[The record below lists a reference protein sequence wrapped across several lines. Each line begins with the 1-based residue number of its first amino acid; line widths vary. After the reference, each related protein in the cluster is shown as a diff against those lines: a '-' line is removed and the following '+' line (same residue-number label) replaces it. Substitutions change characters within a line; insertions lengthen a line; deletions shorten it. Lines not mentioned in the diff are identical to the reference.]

1 VITVTDVFPVSD
13 NLHVMP
19 SSEKMEGQ
27 MRKLVTFAIAAAMT
41 SLFALIFWQFGMNA
55 TDAAGPR
62 SKPDYAV
69 TSAPYL
75 PIQRLEP
82 VY

>member
-1 VITVTDVFPVSD
+1 MV
-13 NLHVMP
+13 
-19 SSEKMEGQ
+19 EGQ
-27 MRKLVTFAIAAAMT
+27 MRKLLAFAIAATMT

-62 SKPDYAV
+62 SKPDYAI
-69 TSAPYL
+69 TSGPYL
-75 PIQRLEP
+75 PIQGLDP